1 MKEKPG
7 RRLAQGGLLLENQ
20 HSLCT
25 RLGHAG
31 PETWR
36 VPGVDQPTGHAKQ
49 THRGWWRHQN
59 AYLFTRRQ
67 GQHSDVGVAKLLNC
81 YPKAEDDPLLV
92 QS

>member
-1 MKEKPG
+1 MLREVYSWKSSTADALGLAMQARKPG
-7 RRLAQGGLLLENQ
+7 VLPELI
-20 HSLCT
+20 SLSEWT
-25 RLGHAG
+25 R
-31 PETWR
+31 
-36 VPGVDQPTGHAKQ
+36 AKQ

>member
-1 MKEKPG
+1 MQARKPG
-7 RRLAQGGLLLENQ
+7 MLPELN
-20 HSLCT
+20 SLSEWT
-25 RLGHAG
+25 
-31 PETWR
+31 
-36 VPGVDQPTGHAKQ
+36 HAKQ